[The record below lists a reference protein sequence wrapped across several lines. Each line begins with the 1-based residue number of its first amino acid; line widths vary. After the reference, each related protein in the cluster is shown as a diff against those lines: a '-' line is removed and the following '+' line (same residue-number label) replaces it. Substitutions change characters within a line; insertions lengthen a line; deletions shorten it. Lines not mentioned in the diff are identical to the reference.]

1 MIKKIH
7 VLFLLLAFCLLGLSL
22 ASESAQS
29 QENTCTVGSVEAL
42 PADTTV
48 AIEVAGTL
56 SQGVCAFTVPL
67 KFRRGDDQD
76 GKFTLDSLV
85 LGEWVDTSHYWF
97 VLDSISNSENFMYVT
112 AIWSLDSLAR
122 GSGTLFTMYFTMDQY
137 WDPDLGVKIDTTI
150 IPVSDT
156 SRLVFLDCTLGDPE
170 TLEVVF
176 EPGWLGPSWVR
187 EVDFE
192 GADLPQEFALGQ
204 NYPNPFNPT
213 TVIGF
218 ALPED
223 GRVKIEVFNVLGQKI
238 TTLVDQYLTAGYK
251 ETGWDG
257 KDSKGRAVGSGIYFY
272 RICTEKFTDVR
283 KMVLLK

>member
-1 MIKKIH
+1 M
-7 VLFLLLAFCLLGLSL
+7 LFLLLAFCLLGLSL
-22 ASESAQS
+22 ASENAQS
-29 QENTCTVGSVEAL
+29 QNTCTVGRVESL

-48 AIEVAGTL
+48 AIDVTATL
-56 SQGVCAFTVPL
+56 SQAVCAFTVPL

-76 GKFTLDSLV
+76 GKFTLDSVV
-85 LGEWVDTSHYWF
+85 LGEWVDTSNYGF
-97 VLDSISNSENFMYVT
+97 VRDSIRNDENFMFVN
-112 AIWSLDSLAR
+112 AIWTFDSLPQ
-122 GSGTLFTMYFTMDQY
+122 GTGTLLTMYFTMDQY
-137 WDPDLGVKIDTTI
+137 WDPDKGVKIDTTI
-150 IPVSDT
+150 IPVGDT
-156 SRLVFLDCTLGDPE
+156 SRLVFLDCTVGQAE
-170 TLEVVF
+170 TLDVVF

-192 GADLPQEFALGQ
+192 GADLPQEFALRQ

-213 TVIGF
+213 TVIRF

-223 GRVKIEVFNVLGQKI
+223 GRVKIEIFNVLGQKI

-272 RICTEKFTDVR
+272 RIWTEKFTDVR

>member
-1 MIKKIH
+1 MIKKSY
-7 VLFLLLAFCLLGLSL
+7 VLFLLLAFCLLGLSFD
-22 ASESAQS
+22 SDSAQS
-29 QENTCTVGSVEAL
+29 QENTCTVGSVESL
-42 PADTTV
+42 PADTNV
-48 AIEVAGTL
+48 AIDVTATL
-56 SQGVCAFTVPL
+56 AQAAVAFTVPL
-67 KFRRGDDQD
+67 KFTRGDDQD
-76 GKFTLDSLV
+76 AKFTLDSLV
-85 LGEWVDTSHYWF
+85 LGEWVDTSDYSF
-97 VLDSISNSENFMYVT
+97 LVDSINNTENFGYVT
-112 AIWSLDSLAR
+112 AFWTLDSLPR
-122 GSGTLFTMYFTMDQY
+122 GSGTLFTMYFTTDEY
-137 WDPDLGVKIDTTI
+137 WDPDKGVKIDTTVLPAGETTPLI
-150 IPVSDT
+150 FMGT
-156 SRLVFLDCTLGDPE
+156 TLDE
-170 TLEVVF
+170 TLQVTF
-176 EPGWLGPSWVR
+176 HPGWLGKSWVR

-192 GADLPQEFALGQ
+192 GADLPQEFALRQ

-213 TVIGF
+213 TVIRF